1 MRDQTAIS
9 RILLGL
15 TLTVLVFAACKREPK
30 RSEYFEKVFKE
41 KAGATFRGVDLGM
54 PLNEIRKIEASSPKH
69 DDQWGQVFEYG
80 LGGKNKYFVEY
91 LVRNPAAKTGVRLFP
106 IFYWKKSQRLQ
117 ICLRR
122 SKCTCEIVMASR
134 MGLWATCAGSTKK
147 STFWSRCG
155 CLTTKKAF
163 PSATARFNP
172 SELNIQS
179 CTGFIHFHIRKQHES
194 LYQQWR

>member
-1 MRDQTAIS
+1 MRHQTAIY

-15 TLTVLVFAACKREPK
+15 TLIVLVFAACKREPK

-91 LVRNPAAKTGVRLFP
+91 LVRDPTAKTVSSIVSNILLEEKSAAADLFAEIEMHLRNRYGVADGTLGNLRWIDEEINLLVALRMLDD
-106 IFYWKKSQRLQ
+106 KKSISL
-117 ICLRR
+117 
-122 SKCTCEIVMASR
+122 SYGA
-134 MGLWATCAGSTKK
+134 
-147 STFWSRCG
+147 
-155 CLTTKKAF
+155 
-163 PSATARFNP
+163 
-172 SELNIQS
+172 IQS
-179 CTGFIHFHIRKQHES
+179 F
-194 LYQQWR
+194 